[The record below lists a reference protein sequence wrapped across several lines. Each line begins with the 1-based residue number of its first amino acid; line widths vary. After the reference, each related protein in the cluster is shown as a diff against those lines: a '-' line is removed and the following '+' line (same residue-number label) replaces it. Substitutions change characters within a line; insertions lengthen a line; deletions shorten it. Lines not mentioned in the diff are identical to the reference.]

1 MKLFKLP
8 ISIVVFCVLSAPL
21 AHAEVGQ
28 TPTQVLQRAVDGLIA
43 VVVDENASSEEKR
56 TRMTDIVMQYAD
68 FRAMS
73 QRIVA
78 RDWRKAKP
86 EEKDEFTGLFT
97 QVVVNTYY
105 GLLDK
110 YNGESVEYLSEEIK
124 RERYAVVDTHIL
136 SQGRKI
142 PVKFRMILR
151 DGGWRIYDY
160 VVEGISMV
168 SSYNGSYRPMLKRG
182 GLKALN
188 ESLAAELAAR

>member
-1 MKLFKLP
+1 
-8 ISIVVFCVLSAPL
+8 
-21 AHAEVGQ
+21 
-28 TPTQVLQRAVDGLIA
+28 
-43 VVVDENASSEEKR
+43 
-56 TRMTDIVMQYAD
+56 MTDIVMQYAD